1 MTQITNG
8 TVTFER
14 NRKTADYEGKR
25 ASVSLSFVIP
35 EGEDPEAA
43 IASIGLRAMLQ
54 AFTMVGEQAPQQ
66 AAAVPPTQP
75 APAPATRGRGKAAQ
89 QTTQTAD
96 APPAT
101 APTQVADPFGA
112 NAAQDTSAASDTGA
126 SQPASSADD
135 PRLTNDG
142 MRAAITRK
150 VDAAK
155 DRTAT
160 SAGIRDLVASYTG
173 DRISPI
179 YTVEDPAKRA
189 EFLDKLAAL

>member
-1 MTQITNG
+1 MQITNG
-8 TVTFER
+8 TIEYEHPHKVADFQIPKAKVT
-14 NRKTADYEGKR
+14 
-25 ASVSLSFVIP
+25 LSFVIP

-43 IASIGLRAMLQ
+43 IASVGLMARLHAHRI
-54 AFTMVGEQAPQQ
+54 AGAPTPQT
-66 AAAVPPTQP
+66 AAVPPTPP
-75 APAPATRGRGKAAQ
+75 APAPAPRGRGKAAQ